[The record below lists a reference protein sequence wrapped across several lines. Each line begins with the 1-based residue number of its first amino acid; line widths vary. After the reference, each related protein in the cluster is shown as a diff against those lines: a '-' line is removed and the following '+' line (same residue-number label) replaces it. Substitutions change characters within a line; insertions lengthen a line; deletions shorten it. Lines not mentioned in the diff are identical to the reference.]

1 MRFYSFLSRLA
12 LMILGATILFACSSS
27 VPKAMLS
34 VTPESFVL
42 SQNTESQIIIL
53 TNTGA
58 AAATNLVLP
67 TLSAPLIKNINSTC
81 KNHQSLAAKASC
93 NYVVSVDYAHG
104 VVGGNQTLSFGY
116 NNGESQQITNVA
128 ASWSSSTQTISVS
141 ALSES
146 QVTQAGGAV
155 TISATLNNS
164 VNSTQIITLIDST
177 NPSDNITITSN
188 PSPCSLINSN
198 ESCIFTITTSSTLSN
213 TSLGQKT
220 FIIHNSGNALLS
232 ESSFQLQVVS
242 PYLIYY
248 AHNGENGYTGN
259 MLEQAINKGASGI
272 TVGIQGADYLCN
284 HDESKP
290 VLPVANYKA
299 MIVDGVNRRACYS
312 FDCVFE
318 GAGENID
325 WVLKPTAAYK
335 NINEQISVV
344 TNESGI
350 YTFYL
355 DYQDLA
361 LQQLSLAPFVF
372 LPDNF
377 TLNYGVAFQWTG
389 LSSLW
394 TMYPPSS
401 ATNTGL
407 CSTITGGITSYWNK
421 ASSYESGVVGNQ
433 FSYSSSAPGFSSPTL
448 SYTQIATG
456 YRPCAESALVSVD
469 STWINGLICVQQ

>member
-1 MRFYSFLSRLA
+1 MRFYSFLNRLA

-27 VPKAMLS
+27 VPKAMLI

-42 SQNTESQIIIL
+42 SQNAESQIITL

-58 AAATNLVLP
+58 VAATNLVLP
-67 TLSAPLIKNINSTC
+67 TLSAPLIKDVNSTC
-81 KNHQSLAAKASC
+81 QNHQSLAVKASC
-93 NYVVSVDYAHG
+93 NYVVSVDYAQG
-104 VVGGNQTLSFGY
+104 IVGGNQMLSFGY
-116 NNGESQQITNVA
+116 NNGGSQQAVNIE
-128 ASWSSSTQTISVS
+128 ASWSSISIS

-155 TISATLNNS
+155 TIRATLNNS

-177 NPSDNITITSN
+177 NPSDNITITSS
-188 PSPCSLINSN
+188 PSPCRLSNSN
-198 ESCIFTITTSSTLSN
+198 ESCIFTIATSSTLSN

-220 FIIHNSGNALLS
+220 FAISNNGSALLS

-248 AHNGENGYTGN
+248 AHNGANGYTGN

-290 VLPVANYKA
+290 LLPVANYKA

-312 FDCVFE
+312 FDCVLE

-350 YTFYL
+350 YAFYL

-361 LQQLSLAPFVF
+361 LQQLSLAPFIF

-377 TLNYGVAFQWTG
+377 TIEYGTAFQWTG
-389 LSSLW
+389 LSVLW

-407 CSTITGGITSYWNK
+407 CSTITGGVTSYWDK
-421 ASSYESGVVGNQ
+421 ASSSESGVVGNQ
-433 FSYSSSAPGFSSPTL
+433 FSYSSSVPGFSEPTL
-448 SYTQIATG
+448 SYTQIAAG
-456 YRPCAESALVSVD
+456 YRPCAESALVSPS